1 MEYSYQEKSCTKNFR
16 KPIISCINLNFSI
29 NRLINICI
37 FYGYFYVTLI
47 KYLCFPY
54 IPQSKLCRM
63 TSANRKLRLDFARRL
78 IEALAFAGLDDSPT
92 TLARHFNLHS
102 HGMVITMHGAR
113 RWLVGDSIPT
123 QSHLNALASLLGV
136 SSAWLLL
143 GQGPMLEDAV
153 SIEPAQTSSSSNLG
167 EVLGIFQ
174 SLRDS
179 ERQLVWNLMMMLNR
193 SHRHSA

>member
-1 MEYSYQEKSCTKNFR
+1 
-16 KPIISCINLNFSI
+16 
-29 NRLINICI
+29 
-37 FYGYFYVTLI
+37 
-47 KYLCFPY
+47 
-54 IPQSKLCRM
+54 M
-63 TSANRKLRLDFARRL
+63 TTANKKLRLDFARRL

-143 GQGPMLEDAV
+143 GQGPMLEEQVQDPQAQP
-153 SIEPAQTSSSSNLG
+153 SANGNPADI
-167 EVLGIFQ
+167 LGIFQ
-174 SLRDS
+174 SLKDS
-179 ERQLVWNLMMMLNR
+179 ERQLIWNLMMMLTR
-193 SHRHSA
+193 AHRQSA